1 MSLRQG
7 SERSGL
13 FLDMWEDHLTPGA
26 ASGEQQQPRQPAT
39 PRLLHEAPFYGVMQL
54 QPFGS
59 WHFRRAQRLAVLPAE
74 RASSALRCARR
85 CAGEAVGPRMYH
97 LYHLHVHV
105 RDSRKVWSV
114 ILWTQVVHACVT
126 CISMRE

>member
-1 MSLRQG
+1 MAAGRVEVARDSFITCGAFQQSEAHDLRY
-7 SERSGL
+7 
-13 FLDMWEDHLTPGA
+13 A
-26 ASGEQQQPRQPAT
+26 QP
-39 PRLLHEAPFYGVMQL
+39 H
-54 QPFGS
+54 
-59 WHFRRAQRLAVLPAE
+59 AVLPAE
-74 RASSALRCARR
+74 RASSALRCAQR
-85 CAGEAVGPRMYH
+85 CTGEAVGPRMYH